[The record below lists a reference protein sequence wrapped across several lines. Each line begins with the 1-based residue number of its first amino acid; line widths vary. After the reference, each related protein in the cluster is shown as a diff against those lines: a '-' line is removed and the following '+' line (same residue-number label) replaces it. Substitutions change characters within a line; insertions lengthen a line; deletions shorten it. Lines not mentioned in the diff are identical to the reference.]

1 MIQVSWPTLRY
12 RKDNCL
18 LKVVPLVKSNQ
29 HVLRGGQGLGFT
41 FSTSPSLTPCPEKP
55 LAPPRTHGPRPR
67 ARPAKGMAHGA
78 GEGRAAK

>member
-1 MIQVSWPTLRY
+1 MIQVLWPTLRY

-29 HVLRGGQGLGFT
+29 QVLRGGQGLGFT

-55 LAPPRTHGPRPR
+55 LAPPRTHSPRPR
-67 ARPAKGMAHGA
+67 ERPAKGMVDRAE
-78 GEGRAAK
+78 EGRAAK